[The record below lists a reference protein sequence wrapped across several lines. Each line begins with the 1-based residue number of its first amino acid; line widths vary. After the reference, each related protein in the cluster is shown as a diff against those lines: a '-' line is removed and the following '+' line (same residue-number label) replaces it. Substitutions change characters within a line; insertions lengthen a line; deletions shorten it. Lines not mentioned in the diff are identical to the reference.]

1 MDYEEDWKTEDSA
14 ASDSRG
20 WSSTDAWNPHAWN
33 ESWNPT
39 PAAEPAANAEDP
51 ASASI
56 AEDDMEAALDA
67 ARVGVENM
75 QLASSDPL
83 APPDSPAALLLPSAS
98 PSAPSAAISSS
109 SVSAG
114 LVPPSV
120 SSAAGSESQSATPGT
135 ISVHRKSKLL
145 RKKQEPSQLNK
156 KKSKGQQHPRSDKH
170 KF

>member
-1 MDYEEDWKTEDSA
+1 MPGIRMPGMSP
-14 ASDSRG
+14 G
-20 WSSTDAWNPHAWN
+20 IQ
-33 ESWNPT
+33 
-39 PAAEPAANAEDP
+39 AEPAANAEDP

-56 AEDDMEAALDA
+56 AEDDMEAVLDA

-83 APPDSPAALLLPSAS
+83 APPDSAAALLLPSAS
-98 PSAPSAAISSS
+98 PSAPAAAISSS
-109 SVSAG
+109 SASTG

-145 RKKQEPSQLNK
+145 RKKQKPSQFFNK
-156 KKSKGQQHPRSDKH
+156 NKSKGQQHPRSDKH